1 APDFSSYQTQ
11 MVRHTSLVLPEVKTV
26 AYARVRALQYS
37 EVSGEAARSAWSN
50 AVMWGDAS
58 KEATVPPTSTVTTQT
73 TATVTTI
80 TVTTLTATTTVT
92 TLPAGLPTTMQ
103 PIWQLP
109 EEQMPG
115 GPGEGPDGVEATI
128 SFASTPQAVA
138 GFTSV
143 ANMQALQASISSM
156 LQVQTGKVK
165 VLGLRAAKVLTR
177 RLREGALSDG
187 RRLQQLLT
195 GEVQADFVVIC
206 GDGDERQAATG
217 AIEATLFDENA
228 KQRFVNA
235 FAALSGSSVEPNSV
249 QCAMVDRPPRE
260 HLRAPRF
267 QAF

>member
-1 APDFSSYQTQ
+1 
-11 MVRHTSLVLPEVKTV
+11 
-26 AYARVRALQYS
+26 
-37 EVSGEAARSAWSN
+37 
-50 AVMWGDAS
+50 
-58 KEATVPPTSTVTTQT
+58 
-73 TATVTTI
+73 
-80 TVTTLTATTTVT
+80 
-92 TLPAGLPTTMQ
+92 
-103 PIWQLP
+103 
-109 EEQMPG
+109 MPG

-249 QCAMVDRPPRE
+249 QCAMVDREWSKEMEGTNALSIQSDAKPAPQNVRYSLSGLHLTWIAAAVAVLISILTCLTCAAPEPEVDRESVPFLSVESDSELEKGAVPSGLLGFDPRHFKAE
-260 HLRAPRF
+260 RYKQAARAAR
-267 QAF
+267 